1 MPNSPACTQ
10 PRSLRQSLSLASPF
24 ARHHLAP
31 GADQNGLTR
40 VRSIDRAHHH
50 CMTDTQ
56 HKTTGTECST
66 CFKPRRLATRLVAAA
81 GLARPSPWAG
91 RAVRCVVAANSPSNF
106 FFFFF
111 SLPSRRRNLPPFA
124 FCFLFAPP
132 VSTTVFRCFWPR
144 NGRVG
149 ATSWQYCQ
157 SFLLLHSRQS
167 REGDSLSPRP
177 MEEHSPGPL
186 TTPDLALNH
195 ALSRSSELIAS
206 SSVIAVIL

>member
-1 MPNSPACTQ
+1 MTFPDAPEAGAARAGSSAPPLALELLSVEAPGIRRLMLPGTAA
-10 PRSLRQSLSLASPF
+10 PEAALWDPMSLSLE
-24 ARHHLAP
+24 
-31 GADQNGLTR
+31 
-40 VRSIDRAHHH
+40 V
-50 CMTDTQ
+50 
-56 HKTTGTECST
+56 
-66 CFKPRRLATRLVAAA
+66 
-81 GLARPSPWAG
+81 
-91 RAVRCVVAANSPSNF
+91 
-106 FFFFF
+106 
-111 SLPSRRRNLPPFA
+111 
-124 FCFLFAPP
+124 P
-132 VSTTVFRCFWPR
+132 VSTTAFRCFWPR

>member
-1 MPNSPACTQ
+1 MEAPGIRRLMLPGTAA
-10 PRSLRQSLSLASPF
+10 PEAALWDPMSLSLE
-24 ARHHLAP
+24 
-31 GADQNGLTR
+31 
-40 VRSIDRAHHH
+40 V
-50 CMTDTQ
+50 
-56 HKTTGTECST
+56 
-66 CFKPRRLATRLVAAA
+66 
-81 GLARPSPWAG
+81 
-91 RAVRCVVAANSPSNF
+91 
-106 FFFFF
+106 
-111 SLPSRRRNLPPFA
+111 
-124 FCFLFAPP
+124 P

-149 ATSWQYCQ
+149 ATSWQYYQ
-157 SFLLLHSRQS
+157 SFLLLHFRQS